1 MRDDYST
8 NFHFAGIARADDEQ
22 YFDMEYLLGINAD
35 LININEAAAQKTLEA
50 IIKRREKDNRL
61 KREARRLKEEEIA
74 KDRLSRKIDRYTT
87 KIETLREN
95 SSDRA
100 VKKLEN

>member
-8 NFHFAGIARADDEQ
+8 NFHFAGIARAVDDEQ

-61 KREARRLKEEEIA
+61 KREARRLKEGG
-74 KDRLSRKIDRYTT
+74 
-87 KIETLREN
+87 N
-95 SSDRA
+95 C
-100 VKKLEN
+100 